1 MLQGGRL
8 RHGASSIADIWEQ
21 AGPVRSGCR
30 FLARSFRE
38 IERRRFTQG
47 RSFLGAS
54 CIRLPE
60 VVLYEHIDFGGSSFQ
75 TSLNWH
81 FVGGWW
87 NDRISSIIV
96 LGGHWRFYEHWHY
109 QGRYWDLGP
118 GQYRWATPAG
128 ITGDTISSFQL
139 ISSC

>member
-1 MLQGGRL
+1 MAHLPSQTYGSKPDLYGPAA
-8 RHGASSIADIWEQ
+8 ASWPD
-21 AGPVRSGCR
+21 PSGK
-30 FLARSFRE
+30 SN
-38 IERRRFTQG
+38 G
-47 RSFLGAS
+47 DVSHKVGVSWGAS

-118 GQYRWATPAG
+118 GQYRWAQPAG
-128 ITGDTISSFQL
+128 ISGDTISSFQL